1 MKKMKTLFVVD
12 RNTGLASDVVRP
24 ECEWIFEDN
33 VTVSIKFDG
42 TAAFF
47 KDGILYKRFDRKL
60 KDKFQSLRKRL
71 ESKGEVFV
79 PKDFMFRDLPDGA
92 IPCEEEPDLVTFH
105 FPHWVPVDL
114 SLPEN
119 KWFNEATKDVTLED
133 NATYELVGPCIQ
145 NNVYNLTKHELWKHG
160 SKIVSDLNFDFQ
172 SIKSW
177 LKNNNHEGLVF
188 NKGDKFCKIRK
199 KDFSLNWNK
208 ENLRK

>member
-60 KDKFQSLRKRL
+60 KYKFQSLRKRL
-71 ESKGEVFV
+71 ESKGEVFI
-79 PKDFMFRDLPDGA
+79 PKDFMFRDLPTVA

-105 FPHWVPVDL
+105 FP
-114 SLPEN
+114 
-119 KWFNEATKDVTLED
+119 A
-133 NATYELVGPCIQ
+133 
-145 NNVYNLTKHELWKHG
+145 
-160 SKIVSDLNFDFQ
+160 
-172 SIKSW
+172 
-177 LKNNNHEGLVF
+177 
-188 NKGDKFCKIRK
+188 
-199 KDFSLNWNK
+199 
-208 ENLRK
+208 